1 MHLLRRLPLLLIVSA
16 VSLSTSTSARTP
28 SRTPDQLGRLRV
40 SLFNDAHIDAATLAE
55 AQARASSLF
64 SQAGIEIDWLACRPA
79 DPSDFS
85 PSASPCSALAWPVH
99 LSIRIRPR
107 ALSVSPETFGQAF
120 VDAAG
125 QGIYSNV
132 YYQNL
137 ALSTNHPQL
146 SDGDLLGFVIAHE
159 LGHLLLG
166 TNSHSPVGLM
176 QARWDSVALH
186 AASRSAL
193 FFTPAQSATLRARL
207 SESAHPLAAP
217 SPIQASAR
225 SLPMP

>member
-1 MHLLRRLPLLLIVSA
+1 MHLFRRLPLLLIVSA
-16 VSLSTSTSARTP
+16 TAFSTSTPARTP
-28 SRTPDQLGRLRV
+28 SRAPDQHARLQV
-40 SLFNDAHIDAATLAE
+40 SLFNDAHINAATLAE
-55 AQARASSLF
+55 AQSRASFLF
-64 SQAGIEIDWLACRPA
+64 SQAGIEIDWLVCRAA

-85 PSASPCSALAWPVH
+85 PSTSPCSALAWPAH
-99 LSIRIRPR
+99 LSVRIRPH

-120 VDAAG
+120 VDSAG
-125 QGIYSNV
+125 QGLYSNV

-137 ALSTNHPQL
+137 ALSSNHPQL

-166 TNSHSPVGLM
+166 TNSHSPAGLM
-176 QARWDSVALH
+176 QARWDASALL

-207 SESAHPLAAP
+207 P
-217 SPIQASAR
+217 
-225 SLPMP
+225 